1 MSPNGPTAEPELI
14 ASIRALVIGSHWV
27 QSGSSWPV
35 LQSREEM
42 KRPLMVVKTWEA
54 AVCWLSSRERFSE
67 MFPIMIVWQSEV
79 VFWTRTNRWSW
90 SQPGSASRRRQN
102 FTVFNLNL
110 KFNVSTNTQAG
121 RQWVTSSSS
130 LLTHHQ
136 SNLTKPKRTGW
147 RIKEQFTL
155 KQKSSYHLLEKS
167 AEAS

>member
-110 KFNVSTNTQAG
+110 KFD
-121 RQWVTSSSS
+121 QWVTSSSS

>member
-1 MSPNGPTAEPELI
+1 MSPNGPKAEPELI

-54 AVCWLSSRERFSE
+54 AVCWLSSQERFSE
-67 MFPIMIVWQSEV
+67 MFPKMIVCQSEV
-79 VFWTRTNRWSW
+79 VFWTNRWSW

-110 KFNVSTNTQAG
+110 KFD
-121 RQWVTSSSS
+121 QWVTSSSS

-167 AEAS
+167 AEASQSTKHF